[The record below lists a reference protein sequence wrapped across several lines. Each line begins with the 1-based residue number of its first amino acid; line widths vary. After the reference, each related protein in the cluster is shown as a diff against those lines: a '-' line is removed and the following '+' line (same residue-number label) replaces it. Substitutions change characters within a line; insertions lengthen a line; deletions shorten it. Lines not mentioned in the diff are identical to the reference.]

1 MRDVHEGGY
10 RRGSRGAKP
19 GLAAGVLLLAAG
31 CAQIAEPRVRSALES
46 GGLSPANAA
55 CMAERMT
62 DRLTLAQL
70 RRLEALS
77 GQSRDKLARLSLPEF
92 VALVRRIGDA
102 EVLAVT
108 TSSAALCATGLANET
123 QVR

>member
-1 MRDVHEGGY
+1 M
-10 RRGSRGAKP
+10 
-19 GLAAGVLLLAAG
+19 LLLTGG
-31 CAQIAEPRVRSALES
+31 CAQIAEARVRTALER

-62 DRLTLAQL
+62 DRLTLPQL

-77 GQSRDKLARLSLPEF
+77 GQSRASLARLSLPEF
-92 VALVRRIGDA
+92 VALVERIGDA

-108 TSSAALCATGLANET
+108 ASSAALCATGLASEK